1 MAAPEASEGEAER
14 GEKRMPLET
23 FQGVGRTSGM
33 ETATGEGAK
42 KEPLHRRNQRP
53 VKPDEQEGEP
63 AERFGHDGGFS
74 AIRQSLRKR
83 RESSA

>member
-14 GEKRMPLET
+14 GEERMPLET
-23 FQGVGRTSGM
+23 FQGVGRAGWV
-33 ETATGEGAK
+33 EPAAGKGAK
-42 KEPLHRRNQRP
+42 KEPLHRRDQRP

-63 AERFGHDGGFS
+63 AERFGHDGWLA
-74 AIRQSLRKR
+74 AILHNLRKR